1 MYIRQTGRLLVYS
14 IFIVG
19 TAGCGKSL
27 LTHTMKDWFI
37 SKSSSVITVNLDP
50 GAESLPYQPDVD
62 IRLYVDIH
70 QLMEKYQLG
79 PNGALVLAADMIATR
94 VEELQ
99 NDIDSYSPDYV
110 IFDTPGQ
117 IELFAYRPSGEF
129 LTRQLESEEKAMLYV
144 YDAWLCTN
152 PQNFLSLSLLASSVK
167 LRLKLPF
174 LPVMNKVDLA
184 PGEAKNVIRWS
195 KEPETLVDDISE
207 TARGEDHTLY
217 SSLAQ
222 ALVENEFIE
231 GLIPVSAS
239 TAEGMEDLSGA
250 LTMLFR
256 GGEESDE

>member
-1 MYIRQTGRLLVYS
+1 
-14 IFIVG
+14 
-19 TAGCGKSL
+19 
-27 LTHTMKDWFI
+27 MKDWFI

>member
-1 MYIRQTGRLLVYS
+1 MYSV
-14 IFIVG
+14 FVVG

-27 LTHTMKDWFI
+27 LTHTLKDWFV

-62 IRLYVDIH
+62 IRLYVDVH
-70 QLMEKYQLG
+70 QLMDRYQLG
-79 PNGALVLAADMIATR
+79 PNGALVLATDMLATR

-99 NDIDSYSPDYV
+99 NDIDSYAADYA

-129 LTRQLESEEKAMLYV
+129 LTKQIESEEKAMLYV

-174 LPVMNKVDLA
+174 LPVMNKIDLA
-184 PGEAKNVIRWS
+184 REEAGNVMRWS
-195 KEPETLVDDISE
+195 KEPETLLDDIASFSK
-207 TARGEDHTLY
+207 GEDITLY
-217 SSLAQ
+217 TSLAQ
-222 ALVENEFIE
+222 ALVDNEFIE
-231 GLIPVSAS
+231 QLIGVSAS
-239 TAEGMEDLSGA
+239 TSEGMEDLSGA